1 MEVHW
6 PGHPNPV
13 RSAFRVSHPL
23 DGLLPPMLSD
33 PKAGTTRGV
42 IGPPE
47 PYPFAEPHAS
57 RRRDPHA
64 VSDIACS
71 CSEDQEV
78 TMPRDS
84 RALLSAKIRT
94 DGKPGPAAAA
104 ALLGFSPFRSVNH
117 RPGREPVA
125 RLHPDV
131 PQKIRPEGLKLLG
144 DPGFPGPW
152 ETGFRRTWS
161 DSIRASTRTCPRV
174 LPKTV
179 MS

>member
-6 PGHPNPV
+6 PGHPYPV

-23 DGLLPPMLSD
+23 DGLLPPMPSD

-117 RPGREPVA
+117 RPGRNRLPDSTRICRRKSGPKARNSLAIRDFPARGRPGSEEPGQTPSG
-125 RLHPDV
+125 HP
-131 PQKIRPEGLKLLG
+131 
-144 DPGFPGPW
+144 PGPVL
-152 ETGFRRTWS
+152 GFSR
-161 DSIRASTRTCPRV
+161 
-174 LPKTV
+174 KQ
-179 MS
+179 